1 MKVEI
6 IKSDKPNKRFMAIFT
21 DNKKK
26 IKTTH
31 FGSRGKSYIDHND
44 DKLKENY
51 LKRHKPRENWNDK
64 FNSFLEVLTIV
75 SNKHHL
81 TQKGFDRILEIK
93 GEWST

>member
-64 FNSFLEVLTIV
+64 FSAGSLSRYILW
-75 SNKHHL
+75 NKKTL
-81 TQKGFDRILEIK
+81 NESIK
-93 GEWST
+93 DYKKIFNMV